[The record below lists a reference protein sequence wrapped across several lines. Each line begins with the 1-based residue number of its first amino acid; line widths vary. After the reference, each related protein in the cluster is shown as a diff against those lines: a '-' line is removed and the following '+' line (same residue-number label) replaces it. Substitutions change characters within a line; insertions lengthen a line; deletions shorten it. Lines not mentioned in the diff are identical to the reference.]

1 MNRKK
6 VLLLIGMVILMAA
19 VAFGV
24 WKAVEAMQGEHPT
37 EPIPGETTGAVS
49 DNTTVGTTEGE
60 AEGTTGGGVEGTT
73 GGEAEGTTEI
83 PEVTG
88 SAVQGGVVTNPGA
101 DDGDLS
107 SDVDSTVGAEETPTE
122 TTTGKDEETK
132 PTESTEPWELPEAK
146 DVTYELY
153 NAMTGD
159 QQVQFYESFKNPAD
173 FFTWYNNAKAV
184 YDAAHPDIEID
195 GNPIDAGD
203 LAKP

>member
-60 AEGTTGGGVEGTT
+60 VD
-73 GGEAEGTTEI
+73 GTTEI
-83 PEVTG
+83 PEITG
-88 SAVQGGVVTNPGA
+88 PAVQGGVVTNPGV

-107 SDVDSTVGAEETPTE
+107 SDVDSTVGTEQTQPE

-159 QQVQFYESFKNPAD
+159 QQVQFYESFENPAD
-173 FFTWYNNAKAV
+173 FFTWYNDAKAI

-203 LAKP
+203 LLKP